1 MPGVVTA
8 GRRPAVPPAL
18 ERLNEMILELDG
30 VQKKFGGLI
39 AVNQVSLSVEE
50 GQIFGLIGPNG
61 AGKTTLLNMI
71 AGALK
76 PDGGRIRFLG
86 QDVTGLRAYR
96 ICQRGVARTFQI
108 SRPFPRL
115 TALENVMVSAAFGNR
130 GGVANQA
137 AHSAAM
143 LELVEF
149 PAAHDT
155 LAEDLNTV
163 QLKRLDLARALA
175 SQPRL
180 LLLDE
185 IGAGL
190 TPAELNELIALIRRI
205 RDQGI
210 TIIAVEHLL
219 KVIMGISDRI
229 AVLDYGVKIADDSPA
244 QIARNRQVID
254 VYLGDKYLV
263 E

>member
-1 MPGVVTA
+1 M
-8 GRRPAVPPAL
+8 L
-18 ERLNEMILELDG
+18 LELDG
-30 VQKKFGGLI
+30 VQKSFGGLT
-39 AVNQVSLSVEE
+39 AVNKVSLSVEA

-86 QDVTGLRAYR
+86 QDITGMRAYN
-96 ICQRGVARTFQI
+96 ICRRGVARTFQI
-108 SRPFPRL
+108 SRPFPRM
-115 TALENVMVSAAFGNR
+115 TVLENVMVAAAFG
-130 GGVANQA
+130 GGVGVSDQV
-137 AHSAAM
+137 AHCRQV
-143 LELVEF
+143 LDLVGF

-155 LAEDLNTV
+155 QAMDLNTV

-175 SQPRL
+175 SRPKL

-190 TPAELNELIALIRRI
+190 TPTELNDLIALIRHI
-205 RDQGI
+205 RELGI

-229 AVLDYGVKIADDSPA
+229 VVLNYGVKIADDTPEK
-244 QIARNRQVID
+244 IASHRQVID
-254 VYLGDKYLV
+254 VYLGDKYLR

>member
-1 MPGVVTA
+1 
-8 GRRPAVPPAL
+8 
-18 ERLNEMILELDG
+18 MILELDG
-30 VQKKFGGLI
+30 IQKKFGGLV
-39 AVNQVSLSVEE
+39 AVNQVSLSVED

-86 QDVTGLRAYR
+86 QDVTGLPAYR
-96 ICQRGVARTFQI
+96 MCQQGLARTFQI
-108 SRPFPRL
+108 SRPFPRM
-115 TALENVMVSAAFGNR
+115 TALENVMVAAAFGAR
-130 GGVANQA
+130 GDVADQA
-137 AHSAAM
+137 AHSAAA
-143 LELVEF
+143 LDLVEF
-149 PAAHDT
+149 PAAHNT
-155 LAEDLNTV
+155 LAEDLNTIE
-163 QLKRLDLARALA
+163 LKRLDLARALA
-175 SQPRL
+175 SQPKL

-190 TPAELNELIALIRRI
+190 TPAALNDLIVLIRRV

-219 KVIMGISDRI
+219 KVIMTISDRI
-229 AVLDYGVKIADDSPA
+229 AVLNYGVKIADDSPEK
-244 QIARNRQVID
+244 IASNRQVID